1 MLNLKVPLAL
11 IFSQKAL
18 NVFLKNIKPILTQKV
33 VLSRFRPNFLN
44 KDSKILLMLT
54 FMTKGTLKVT
64 REKSIVFF
72 RFKKND
78 CLK

>member
-54 FMTKGTLKVT
+54 FMTKGTLTVT